1 MIARCQDS
9 LHAFQGTRFQALFS
23 GTYAWSSQSARK
35 VPGLPS
41 VCTANTNLL
50 CVILDWLKYIHC
62 ILLPEFGKENV
73 ILAAHPSCLDYRF
86 TIDTGLP

>member
-9 LHAFQGTRFQALFS
+9 LHAFQGTRFEALFS
-23 GTYAWSSQSARK
+23 GTYTWSSLSARN

-62 ILLPEFGKENV
+62 ILLCEFRTENV
-73 ILAAHPSCLDYRF
+73 IIAVLITGSLLIQDCLSES
-86 TIDTGLP
+86 

>member
-9 LHAFQGTRFQALFS
+9 LHAFQGTRFEALFS

-50 CVILDWLKYIHC
+50 CVILDWLKYNHC
-62 ILLPEFGKENV
+62 ILLCKAGKKNV
-73 ILAAHPSCLDYRF
+73 ILAVLITGSLLIPDY
-86 TIDTGLP
+86 LSEP